1 MNLAGALSVIGH
13 GMVTAAGRDGPST
26 FAALRAN
33 ISGVRTA
40 NLWDPTAGKKM
51 GAGRPVLHQWSEG
64 PETIGSLVT
73 LAAQECLARYE
84 AEVEADEIP
93 MVVLLSPSQRPHRW
107 PSLDDVVLRHLTA
120 KFGTR
125 ASRML
130 LAHGSTGIIRA
141 IEIAAEL
148 MQGRGSKRC
157 LIIGAESFLR
167 QSIVRHYIDNGRLLC
182 GANSNGFIP
191 GEAACAVLIA
201 RSGSTQRPELVIS
214 GLGSGVEPSGT
225 GGDAARTSKA
235 DGLTL
240 AVRSALELAQL
251 PFWSLNYTISDIN
264 GERYKF
270 KEAVIARGRLD
281 RAPPPGVPP
290 RPAGYMEV
298 WHPIE
303 GTGEIGA
310 AIFPCMLGWAF
321 EASSKGYAPGE
332 SALLHASEENGERAA
347 LITRFQGSERLN
359 G

>member
-1 MNLAGALSVIGH
+1 MSLAGALSVIGH

-26 FAALRAN
+26 FAALRAK

-40 NLWDPTAGKKM
+40 NLWDPTAGKNL

-64 PETIGSLVT
+64 PETMGSLVT
-73 LAAQECLARYE
+73 LAAQECLA
-84 AEVEADEIP
+84 AFEADVRVDDVPI
-93 MVVLLSPSQRPHRW
+93 VVLLSPRQRPHRW
-107 PSLDDVVLRHLTA
+107 PDLEDVVLRHLTA
-120 KFGTR
+120 SFGTR
-125 ASRML
+125 VPRMV

-141 IEIAAEL
+141 IEFAADL
-148 MQGRGSKRC
+148 MRRHGNHC

-167 QSIVRHYIDNGRLLC
+167 QPIVRHYIDQGRLLC

-191 GEAACAVLIA
+191 GEAACAVLIGRA
-201 RSGSTQRPELVIS
+201 GSTRRPELVIT
-214 GLGSGVEPSGT
+214 GLGSGQEQAGT
-225 GGDAARTSKA
+225 GGNDERTSKA
-235 DGLTL
+235 EGLTL
-240 AVRSALELAQL
+240 AVRSALELAQV
-251 PFWSLNYTISDIN
+251 PFWSLNYTICDIN

-270 KEAVIARGRLD
+270 KEAVITRGRLD

-290 RPAGYMEV
+290 RPAGYMDV

-321 EASSKGYAPGE
+321 EASTKGYAPGE

-347 LITRFQGSERLN
+347 LVTRFQVPERSN